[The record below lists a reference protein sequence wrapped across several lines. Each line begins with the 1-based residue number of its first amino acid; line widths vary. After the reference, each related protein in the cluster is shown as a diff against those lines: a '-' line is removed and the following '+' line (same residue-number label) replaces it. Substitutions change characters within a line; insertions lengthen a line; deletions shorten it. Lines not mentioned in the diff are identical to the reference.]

1 MEKIDYITLNEVEL
15 ETISGGDD
23 CFIGDIGCIGWGL
36 LKSIGGMIK
45 TAPYV
50 PPVCI
55 PKSSWNPAPPVPC

>member
-36 LKSIGGMIK
+36 LKSIGG
-45 TAPYV
+45 
-50 PPVCI
+50 
-55 PKSSWNPAPPVPC
+55 